1 MHIPNDLSEA
11 ALAYYREYVNAG
23 GAEHAARAYAMACD
37 QRDILQKRLFDITM
51 GEDAEAAEV
60 MAGQVMWAVQKSW
73 VEASKTAE
81 KLRDAL
87 PASAPEAK
95 DETGYF

>member
-1 MHIPNDLSEA
+1 MNLPNDLSEA
-11 ALAYYREYVNAG
+11 ALTYFREYVTAG

-51 GEDAEAAEV
+51 GGDDELAEA
-60 MAGQVMWAVQKSW
+60 MGGQIMWAVQKSW

-87 PASAPEAK
+87 PVSTPEAK

>member
-1 MHIPNDLSEA
+1 MNIPNDLSA
-11 ALAYYREYVNAG
+11 AGVMYFTEYVNAG

-51 GEDAEAAEV
+51 GVEVQDDDA
-60 MAGQVMWAVQKSW
+60 MGGQIMWAVQKSW

-87 PASAPEAK
+87 PVSAPEAK